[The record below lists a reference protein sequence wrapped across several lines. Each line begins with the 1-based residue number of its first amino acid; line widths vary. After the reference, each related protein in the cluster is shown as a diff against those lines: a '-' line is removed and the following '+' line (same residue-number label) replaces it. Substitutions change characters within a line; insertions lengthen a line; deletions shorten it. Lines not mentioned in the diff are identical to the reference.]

1 MTEKMR
7 QPYDSDLS
15 DKEWEIIAPMLP
27 KPLKRG
33 RPASVNFREVV
44 NGIFYL
50 LKNGCTWQN
59 LPHDFPAYST
69 VYFYF
74 QRWTVTGLIVE
85 INRKLSERMRVA
97 QGREATPSLASLD
110 SQSVKTAES
119 AGSRGIDGGKQVKG
133 RKRFVIVDTL
143 GLVMGA
149 VVHAANIGERAGAKL
164 LLESLKYPLERLEKI
179 LVDAGF
185 SGVEMTQWV
194 KDNFGWIWEVSK
206 RPDNQKGFVV
216 ESKRWVVERTF
227 AWLGKCRRL
236 SKDYE
241 YYEQSSESFIYLAL
255 IRMILKNLSLAP
267 NS

>member
-1 MTEKMR
+1 MR
-7 QPYDSDLS
+7 QPYDTDLS
-15 DKEWEIIAPMLP
+15 DAEWEIIAPMLV
-27 KPLKRG
+27 KPLTRG
-33 RPASVNFREVV
+33 RRASVNMREVA

-50 LKNGCTWQN
+50 LKNGCTWRN

-74 QRWTVTGLIVE
+74 QRWTLTGLITE
-85 INRKLSERMRVA
+85 INRQLSERIRVA

-110 SQSVKTAES
+110 SQSVKTTES
-119 AGSRGIDGGKQVKG
+119 AGSRGIDGGKLIKG
-133 RKRFVIVDTL
+133 RKRFVMVDTL
-143 GLVMGA
+143 GLVIA
-149 VVHAANIGERAGAKL
+149 ALVHTANMGERAGAKL
-164 LLESLKYPLERLEKI
+164 LLENLKYPLERLEKI
-179 LVDAGF
+179 LVDAGYA
-185 SGVEMTQWV
+185 GAEMTQWV

-241 YYEQSSESFIYLAL
+241 YYEHSSQSFIYLAL
-255 IRMILKNLSLAP
+255 IRMMLKNLTLAP